1 MTAHDVARELRD
13 LITGEILGTE
23 RSQQTRIGPSQL
35 GTTCTRCLVH
45 GLAETP
51 RGPRGQAVVR
61 AAQQAHHTDDIN
73 AIVRRYRL
81 AMQNLPATLDLADED
96 RASQPGSPTTSNTRG
111 HDKTAPTR

>member
-23 RSQQTRIGPSQL
+23 RSQQTQIGPSQL

-96 RASQPGSPTTSNTRG
+96 RASLAVAAWIADNVEHPRT
-111 HDKTAPTR
+111 